1 MEYTHG
7 KSLIKIAIADDH
19 TLFRQTLCSLI
30 NTWDKCKVI
39 VEAANGRLLIDSI
52 DVKNLPE
59 LIIMDLGMP
68 EINGFDT
75 IKILKPLY
83 PGIRFMVVSMY
94 QGEETIIRLLKAGA
108 QGFLHKS
115 EEAVRFKSAI
125 YELMQTGYSFPDRAA
140 SKHVKQLLQNK
151 EFAVN
156 SDLCDEEISFLKH
169 IVTEKT
175 YKEIADAMDA
185 PVRRVEYLRKT
196 LFEHFDV
203 KSRTALSV
211 HAIEKGLTI

>member
-94 QGEETIIRLLKAGA
+94 QGEETIRHLI
-108 QGFLHKS
+108 
-115 EEAVRFKSAI
+115 
-125 YELMQTGYSFPDRAA
+125 
-140 SKHVKQLLQNK
+140 
-151 EFAVN
+151 
-156 SDLCDEEISFLKH
+156 
-169 IVTEKT
+169 
-175 YKEIADAMDA
+175 
-185 PVRRVEYLRKT
+185 
-196 LFEHFDV
+196 
-203 KSRTALSV
+203 
-211 HAIEKGLTI
+211 